1 MGEKELKKDLMQKN
15 KEFREVVVLHQKY
28 DTELEKLKSKNYLS
42 ENEKLKIRE
51 LKKKKLAL
59 KDKMYVMMT
68 DYRKSLE

>member
-15 KEFREVVVLHQKY
+15 LEFREVVELHQKY
-28 DTELEKLKSKNYLS
+28 DTELEKLKSKNYPS

>member
-1 MGEKELKKDLMQKN
+1 MGENELKKDLMQKN
-15 KEFREVVVLHQKY
+15 TEFRKVVKLHQKY
-28 DTELEKLKSKNYLS
+28 DTELEKLKGKNYLA

-68 DYRKSLE
+68 DYKKSLE

>member
-1 MGEKELKKDLMQKN
+1 MGENELKKDLMQKN
-15 KEFREVVVLHQKY
+15 KEFREVVKLHQKY
-28 DTELEKLKSKNYLS
+28 DTEVEKLKSKNYLS

-68 DYRKSLE
+68 DYKKSLD

>member
-15 KEFREVVVLHQKY
+15 KEFREVVELHQKY

-51 LKKKKLAL
+51 LKKKKLSL

-68 DYRKSLE
+68 NYRKSLE

>member
-1 MGEKELKKDLMQKN
+1 MGENELKKDLMRKN
-15 KEFREVVVLHQKY
+15 KEFREVVKLHQKY
-28 DTELEKLKSKNYLS
+28 DAELEKLKSKNYLS

-68 DYRKSLE
+68 DYKKSLD

>member
-1 MGEKELKKDLMQKN
+1 MGENELKKDLMQKN
-15 KEFREVVVLHQKY
+15 KEFREVVKLHQKY
-28 DTELEKLKSKNYLS
+28 DTEVEKLKSKNYLS

-68 DYRKSLE
+68 DYKNSLD